1 MGIVVL
7 KRLAEALMDD
17 DNLLTQ
23 AFRLHTQKRGF
34 CMIGSVK
41 KILSI

>member
-23 AFRLHTQKRGF
+23 AFRLHTQKTGF
-34 CMIGSVK
+34 NGFSKKNIGH
-41 KILSI
+41 